1 MLKHYSIKQLTI
13 AGFSLVAL
21 PLIFSLI
28 YSAIKV
34 NSLSKQGTQAIF
46 SVAHIIKTNREL
58 NTARIKMERFAS
70 QYVVLK
76 DDELKTAYHEQSSV
90 INSTLD
96 SYINTETE
104 FSLNV
109 ISKKFADKVNEINQ
123 EMTDES
129 PLLSRLQQHFSSL
142 ATLNNEI
149 NIASN
154 HFIEHQ
160 AMKIK
165 TSGEKVSNILL
176 NSLIIIPLVLL
187 IAIFFIRFIT
197 KPLNKLVHKISQ
209 IEHGNFNEKI
219 TVSGSTEIANIT
231 NALELMRT
239 RLHALELQKS
249 SFIRH
254 ISHELKTPLAAIRES
269 AELLYDNSVGELN
282 PAQQEISQIMRASVT
297 KLQKLIE
304 DLLNFN
310 VVLDSTSLQDSEKL
324 VLSAEI
330 ETVLLERKLQIK
342 RKKLNL
348 NRNIR
353 NIVVYSNRKQLNV
366 ILDNIL
372 SNAIKYSPDNTAIS
386 IEAKI
391 QNNELFL
398 NIADQG
404 IGIPKEQHLK
414 VFDAFYQGKPP
425 EDKTIKGSG
434 LGLTIVKELVMR
446 LNGKIQINSQVTPP
460 KGTSIML
467 NLPRAS
473 YIEKEKNNLNKGIHE

>member
-1 MLKHYSIKQLTI
+1 MLKNYSIKQLTI

-34 NSLSKQGTQAIF
+34 NNLSKQGTEAIF

-76 DDELKTAYHEQSSV
+76 DDELKAAYHEQSTV
-90 INSTLD
+90 INTILD

-109 ISKKFADKVNEINQ
+109 ISKEFADKVNEINQ

-129 PLLSRLQQHFSSL
+129 LLLSRLQQHFSSL

-149 NIASN
+149 NIVSN
-154 HFIEHQ
+154 RFIEHQ

-165 TSGEKVSNILL
+165 TGGEKVSNILL

-197 KPLNKLVHKISQ
+197 KPLNRLTHKISK

-282 PAQQEISQIMRASVT
+282 PAQQEISEIMRASVT

-304 DLLNFN
+304 DLLSFN

-330 ETVLLERKLQIK
+330 E
-342 RKKLNL
+342 
-348 NRNIR
+348 
-353 NIVVYSNRKQLNV
+353 
-366 ILDNIL
+366 
-372 SNAIKYSPDNTAIS
+372 
-386 IEAKI
+386 
-391 QNNELFL
+391 
-398 NIADQG
+398 
-404 IGIPKEQHLK
+404 
-414 VFDAFYQGKPP
+414 
-425 EDKTIKGSG
+425 
-434 LGLTIVKELVMR
+434 
-446 LNGKIQINSQVTPP
+446 
-460 KGTSIML
+460 
-467 NLPRAS
+467 
-473 YIEKEKNNLNKGIHE
+473 

>member
-1 MLKHYSIKQLTI
+1 MLKNYSIKQLTI

-34 NSLSKQGTQAIF
+34 NNLSKQGTEAIF

-76 DDELKTAYHEQSSV
+76 DDELKAAYHEQSTV
-90 INSTLD
+90 INTILD

-109 ISKKFADKVNEINQ
+109 ISKEFADKVNEINQ

-129 PLLSRLQQHFSSL
+129 LLLSRLQQHFSSL

-149 NIASN
+149 NIVSN
-154 HFIEHQ
+154 RFIEHQ

-165 TSGEKVSNILL
+165 TGGEKVSNILL

-197 KPLNKLVHKISQ
+197 KPLNRLTHKISK

-231 NALELMRT
+231 N
-239 RLHALELQKS
+239 ALELQKS

-282 PAQQEISQIMRASVT
+282 PAQQEISEIMRASVT

-304 DLLNFN
+304 DLLSFN

-330 ETVLLERKLQIK
+330 E
-342 RKKLNL
+342 
-348 NRNIR
+348 
-353 NIVVYSNRKQLNV
+353 
-366 ILDNIL
+366 
-372 SNAIKYSPDNTAIS
+372 
-386 IEAKI
+386 
-391 QNNELFL
+391 
-398 NIADQG
+398 
-404 IGIPKEQHLK
+404 
-414 VFDAFYQGKPP
+414 
-425 EDKTIKGSG
+425 
-434 LGLTIVKELVMR
+434 
-446 LNGKIQINSQVTPP
+446 
-460 KGTSIML
+460 
-467 NLPRAS
+467 
-473 YIEKEKNNLNKGIHE
+473 